1 MYHLYDLLARDS
13 GARQFFLTLPEGV
26 QGALILSAGS
36 IRTEADMRLLADRA
50 STQQGQASNESEQT
64 FR

>member
-1 MYHLYDLLARDS
+1 MYHLYDLLARDP

-36 IRTEADMRLLADRA
+36 IRSEADLRLLARQA
-50 STQQGQASNESEQT
+50 SAQQGQGSKESEQS